1 MDVRVRCCGLGPN
14 HFAADMSHIGETVV
28 RNYLDSEDYKLSIEG
43 KLTMGYLTHRGR
55 NIESQPSSIGNPA
68 QVKKLIGRDDT
79 GLCVGQDLP
88 TFTHYV
94 KEFYIENV
102 PNEGPFLMAL
112 VHIFDEKDFD
122 HIAAENIR
130 RLKGLIRSGVRLT
143 CSLVILSYWENNGNG
158 VDEAKRIKLIK
169 SLDWTVNPSFGPLAR
184 ITEVIDDEDEKKEL
198 TKTFS
203 DIESDTEFVKSQPK
217 EEGEIKVKVYSD
229 LNAFGCNDLPK
240 SSKIDGKFCTL
251 KVKEFS
257 SVCSIINTV
266 EEEEPVQKME
276 SEIEETGAEER
287 DFSVV
292 SVRERLR
299 ESKLSPR
306 MYFRRT
312 YISYRQVV
320 RQLGS
325 KMDQETA
332 NTLKGLFTSDV
343 LYVLQKITPDVIA
356 GKPLST
362 LLGAGALGKD
372 VRQAAQKLQI
382 PFRMAMNEAKK
393 QGFVSKM
400 RYQKLQSA
408 YMEFINSL
416 LNDVF
421 TNSSEIPSEE
431 DLAKKDEESKEK

>member
-55 NIESQPSSIGNPA
+55 NIESQPSSIGNPS

-158 VDEAKRIKLIK
+158 VDEAKKIKLIK
-169 SLDWTVNPSFGPLAR
+169 YLDWTVNPSFGPLAR
-184 ITEVIDDEDEKKEL
+184 ITEVIDDENEKNEL

-203 DIESDTEFVKSQPK
+203 DIEGDTDFVKSQPK
-217 EEGEIKVKVYSD
+217 SEGEVKVKVYSD
-229 LNAFGCNDLPK
+229 LNAFGCNDMPR

-257 SVCSIINTV
+257 SVCSIVSMDEAISTSTV
-266 EEEEPVQKME
+266 EPSGVVEEK
-276 SEIEETGAEER
+276 

-306 MYFRRT
+306 MYFRKT

-325 KMDQETA
+325 KLDQETA
-332 NTLKGLFTSDV
+332 NVLKGLFTSDV

-393 QGFVSKM
+393 QGFVSKV
-400 RYQKLQSA
+400 RYQKLQGA

-421 TNSSEIPSEE
+421 TNKSEIPSEE
-431 DLAKKDEESKEK
+431 EVVDETEK

>member
-1 MDVRVRCCGLGPN
+1 MDVRVRCCGLDKR
-14 HFAADMSHIGETVV
+14 HLAADNSYISEAVV
-28 RNYLDSEDYKLSIEG
+28 REYLNSKDYKLSIEG

-55 NIESQPSSIGNPA
+55 NIESQPSSIGNPS
-68 QVKKLIGRDDT
+68 QVKKMIGSDDT
-79 GLCVGQDLP
+79 GLCVGENLP

-94 KEFYIENV
+94 KEFYIEEV
-102 PNEGPFLMAL
+102 EGEGPFLMAL

-122 HIAAENIR
+122 QIAAENIK

-143 CSLVILSYWENNGNG
+143 CSLVVLSYWENNNG
-158 VDEAKRIKLIK
+158 IDEAKRIKLIK
-169 SLDWTVNPSFGPLAR
+169 SLDWTVNPSFGPLSR
-184 ITEVIDDEDEKKEL
+184 ITEVIDDKEQKEDIE
-198 TKTFS
+198 KTFS
-203 DIESDTEFVKSQPK
+203 EIEDYDYIKSQPK
-217 EEGEIKVKVYSD
+217 EGEIKVKVFSD
-229 LNAFGCNDLPK
+229 LNALGCGGYPK
-240 SSKIDGKFCTL
+240 SSKIDGKFCMF
-251 KVKEFS
+251 KAKEFS
-257 SVCSIINTV
+257 SVCSIVSVPESVSVPEENTL
-266 EEEEPVQKME
+266 EDKN
-276 SEIEETGAEER
+276 
-287 DFSVV
+287 FSVV

-306 MYFRRT
+306 MYFRKT

-325 KMDQETA
+325 KMDQET
-332 NTLKGLFTSDV
+332 TGILKGLFTSDV

-372 VRQAAQKLQI
+372 VRVAAQKLQI
-382 PFRMAMNEAKK
+382 PFRMAMAEAKK

-400 RYQKLQSA
+400 RYQKLQGA

-421 TNSSEIPSEE
+421 TNNEPIPSEKE
-431 DLAKKDEESKEK
+431 LEEADKETETK

>member
-102 PNEGPFLMAL
+102 PGEGPFLMAL

-158 VDEAKRIKLIK
+158 IDEAKRIKLIK

-184 ITEVIDDEDEKKEL
+184 ITEVIDDEDEKNEL

-203 DIESDTEFVKSQPK
+203 DIESDTDFVKSQPK
-217 EEGEIKVKVYSD
+217 QEGEIKVKVYSD
-229 LNAFGCNDLPK
+229 LNAFGCTDLPK

-257 SVCSIINTV
+257 SVCSIKEVGEVIVPATEEN
-266 EEEEPVQKME
+266 EEEK
-276 SEIEETGAEER
+276 T
-287 DFSVV
+287 FSVT

-325 KMDQETA
+325 KMDQETT
-332 NTLKGLFTSDV
+332 NILKGLFTSDV

-372 VRQAAQKLQI
+372 VRLAAQKLQI

-400 RYQKLQSA
+400 RYQKLQGA
-408 YMEFINSL
+408 YMDFINSL

-421 TNSSEIPSEE
+421 TNTAEIPTEE
-431 DLAKKDEESKEK
+431 ELEKNEVTD

>member
-55 NIESQPSSIGNPA
+55 NIESQPSSIGNPS

-158 VDEAKRIKLIK
+158 VDEAKKIKLIK

-184 ITEVIDDEDEKKEL
+184 ITEVIDDENEKNEL

-203 DIESDTEFVKSQPK
+203 DIEGDTDFVKSQPK
-217 EEGEIKVKVYSD
+217 SEGEVKVKVYSD
-229 LNAFGCNDLPK
+229 LNAFGCNDMPR

-257 SVCSIINTV
+257 SVCSIVSMDEAISTSTV
-266 EEEEPVQKME
+266 EPSGVVEEK
-276 SEIEETGAEER
+276 

-306 MYFRRT
+306 MYFRKT

-325 KMDQETA
+325 KLDQETA
-332 NTLKGLFTSDV
+332 NVLKGLFTSDV

-393 QGFVSKM
+393 QGFVSKV
-400 RYQKLQSA
+400 RYQKLQGA

-421 TNSSEIPSEE
+421 TNKSEIPSEE
-431 DLAKKDEESKEK
+431 EVVDETEK